1 MTTLGQGALP
11 VSQLNLER
19 QPSRCSPGEK
29 TVDVKR
35 WFTAQNVLGSGEY
48 VVEVDRGN
56 DPQSDFAIDAAEG
69 QIVDFVAKGRDIGAF
84 RRIELY
90 YEDVIAIRPK
100 VAGQLKRKRGEAAL

>member
-1 MTTLGQGALP
+1 MTTLGQGSLS
-11 VSQLNLER
+11 VSQLNFER
-19 QPSRCSPGEK
+19 QPSRCPPGEK

-35 WFTAQNVLGSGEY
+35 WFAAQNVLGSGEY

-84 RRIELY
+84 RRVELY
-90 YEDVIAIRPK
+90 HEEVIAIRPK
-100 VAGQLKRKRGEAAL
+100 VTGQLKGKWRE